1 MRFLIVNVGSRGEY
15 SNYIGNEKNVFE
27 LIFDY
32 YEMKN
37 SNSDNEFLDLG
48 IGGLSDLDCFVEI
61 IFDEEDS
68 YFVYEMDG
76 NEVKSSEW
84 TIVDYVD
91 DWDYRL
97 EMD

>member
-1 MRFLIVNVGSRGEY
+1 MRFLFVNEGSRGEVD
-15 SNYIGNEKNVFE
+15 SYIGNDKNVFE

-32 YEMKN
+32 YELKN
-37 SNSDNEFLDLG
+37 SDSDNEFLDLG

-68 YFVYEMDG
+68 YFVYEMNG
-76 NEVKSSEW
+76 SEVKSSEW
-84 TIVDYVD
+84 TIVDFVD
-91 DWDYRL
+91 DDNYRL